1 MPQNDS
7 KQAELKVIK
16 FKKFL
21 ILAFVFLVSCSSF
34 FKKKTERTL
43 ARVYNESLY
52 ESDLSDVVPKGTAY
66 RDSITM
72 THNFID
78 AWVRQKLISHQAEN
92 NLTAQQMD
100 FSKQMD
106 SYKNSLII
114 YEYEKELVN
123 QKLDTLVTDEEIENY
138 YAANQKNFLLKD
150 NIVEMQY
157 VKLPLKSPNLK
168 QVKQLL
174 ASGRSEDKTKLSEL
188 AEKYAADYFLDDQNW
203 LEFSEV
209 AKRIPVRTY
218 NVEEFLK
225 NHRDVEVQDSA
236 YTYLARFIDF
246 KIKESVSPLSFE
258 KPRVRNI
265 ILNKRKIDLI
275 NKMHQDIFDKAIKEN
290 AVEVFKQD
298 SL

>member
-1 MPQNDS
+1 M
-7 KQAELKVIK
+7 
-16 FKKFL
+16 KKNLIFALIFL
-21 ILAFVFLVSCSSF
+21 ISCSSF
-34 FKKKTERTL
+34 FKKKTERIL
-43 ARVYNESLY
+43 AKVYNENLY
-52 ESDLSDVVPKGTAY
+52 ESDVSDVVPKGTAF

-78 AWVRQKLISHQAEN
+78 TWVRQKLIIHQAEN

-100 FSKQMD
+100 FSKQLD

-114 YEYEKELVN
+114 FEYEKELVN
-123 QKLDTLVTDEEIENY
+123 QKLDTVVTDEEIENY

-157 VKLPLKSPNLK
+157 VKLPLKSPNVK

-174 ASGRSEDKTKLSEL
+174 ASGKSEDKTKLTEL

-225 NHRDVEVQDSA
+225 NHKDVEVQDSA

-246 KIKESVSPLSFE
+246 KIKESISPLSFE
-258 KPRVRNI
+258 KARVRNI

-275 NKMHQDIFDKAIKEN
+275 NKMHQDIFDKAMKEN

-298 SL
+298 SM